1 LARLVEIQK
10 IPQEVVQET
19 QMKTRIFFV
28 EANPA
33 VHGKLRDVLESRY
46 KDVHTLGSGY
56 ALIRR
61 MEQDVPALIVLR
73 DGLPDMRASAVLQAL
88 HQAGHDTPVIVI
100 GDTMSTLGSVDLIVC
115 LELGADDYVRMP
127 CDPRELLSR
136 VENVLRRVPH
146 KAPALAGALGQCD
159 IGQFVLDFHTRR
171 LTRNGVPVAMHS
183 SMFALLRLFAE
194 HPLEVLSR
202 RVIAD
207 RLRGAGEGHCDRS
220 LDVLVCRLRRIVE
233 SDPSRPRLI
242 QTIRGRGYVFT
253 PAGLG
258 AAPIEFDDEPR
269 VMPPESAWQRATA
282 VSRYA

>member
-1 LARLVEIQK
+1 
-10 IPQEVVQET
+10 
-19 QMKTRIFFV
+19 MKTRIFFV

-33 VHGKLRDVLESRY
+33 IHGKLRDVLESRY
-46 KDVHTLGSGY
+46 KDVQTLSSGY

-100 GDTMSTLGSVDLIVC
+100 GDTMSTLGSVELIVC

-146 KAPALAGALGQCD
+146 KAPALAGGLRQCD
-159 IGQFVLDFHTRR
+159 IGQFVLDFQTRR

-183 SMFALLRLFAE
+183 SVFALLRLFAE

-233 SDPSRPRLI
+233 PDPSRPRLI

-253 PAGLG
+253 PGGLG
-258 AAPIEFDDEPR
+258 AAPIEFDDEPLG
-269 VMPPESAWQRATA
+269 VAPEPAWRRDTA
-282 VSRYA
+282 VGSYA

>member
-1 LARLVEIQK
+1 
-10 IPQEVVQET
+10 
-19 QMKTRIFFV
+19 MKTRLFFV

-33 VHGKLRDVLESRY
+33 VHGMLRDVLENRY
-46 KDVHTLGSGY
+46 SDVHTLGSGN

-61 MEQDVPALIVLR
+61 MEHDVPALIVLR

-100 GDTMSTLGSVDLIVC
+100 GDTLDPVELIVC

-136 VENVLRRVPH
+136 VENVLRRAPH
-146 KAPALAGALGQCD
+146 KAPALAGAPGRCD
-159 IGQFVLDFHTRR
+159 IGNFVLDFRTRL
-171 LTRNGVPVAMHS
+171 LTRNGAPVALHS

-202 RVIAD
+202 RTIAD
-207 RLRGAGEGHCDRS
+207 RLRGVGEGHCDRS

-233 SDPSRPRLI
+233 PDPSRPRLI
-242 QTIRGRGYVFT
+242 QTIRGRGYVFIPSGADSG
-253 PAGLG
+253 PADVG
-258 AAPIEFDDEPR
+258 ESR
-269 VMPPESAWQRATA
+269 VMPPEPAWKRAPS
-282 VSRYA
+282 VGSYA